1 MLDLVNARY
10 KDPNLDP
17 KERVDD
23 LISYMTLEEK
33 VAQMMCIWNGKREM
47 LVDEQGNFDYEK
59 AKQSFKHGHGIGQIG
74 RPSDAGKDEESG
86 HDQGLELRETVA
98 LTNAIQKFFIE
109 HTRLGIPVFFMKNI
123 FMD

>member
-59 AKQSFKHGHGIGQIG
+59 AKQSFKHECFSIC
-74 RPSDAGKDEESG
+74 
-86 HDQGLELRETVA
+86 V
-98 LTNAIQKFFIE
+98 N
-109 HTRLGIPVFFMKNI
+109 VFVFVMFQFLFEKTLNK
-123 FMD
+123 